1 MFCKCAKNFEY
12 SSHSRAVLGHGP
24 NWTKLDLWMIR
35 NNNIGQFF
43 FQSLKISRGAFA
55 MISLHKNFFSVFE
68 IFHTKHS
75 VKNVLEIRNVPL
87 RLFFNNNHLRFGCQN
102 ITYGHHLSKNII
114 ASQFSQFSQF
124 SFLALF

>member
-1 MFCKCAKNFEY
+1 MFCKCAKIFEC
-12 SSHSRAVLGHGP
+12 SSHSRVVLGHGP
-24 NWTKLDLWMIR
+24 NWTKLDSWMIR

-55 MISLHKNFFSVFE
+55 MISLRKKFFSVFE

-75 VKNVLEIRNVPL
+75 VKKVLGIRNVPL
-87 RLFFNNNHLRFGCQN
+87 QLFFNNNHLRFGCQI

-114 ASQFSQFSQF
+114 ASQFSQFS
-124 SFLALF
+124 FLALF